1 MRPVLIVHGGAWEIP
16 AAAVLACREGCRRAL
31 ESGHR
36 VLDAGGSALDAVEA
50 AIVALEDDPVFDA
63 GYGSH
68 LNLRGRVQL
77 DAILMEGATLNAG
90 AVAAVE
96 RVRNPIHLAR
106 RVLEASPHVLLVAEG
121 AEEFAREQGIDLC
134 RPEDLVTQSQH
145 KAWLRCR
152 EVGHSSAAH
161 FPSQQGTVGAVA
173 IDGSGRIAA
182 GTSTG
187 GTCCKYPGRVGD
199 SPLVGC
205 GCYAD
210 DEAGG
215 ASSTGWGEGIMKIVM
230 AKTAIDMLRAGHAP
244 QEAADRSIRLLS
256 DRVHATGG
264 LILVDRQG
272 RIGASFSTP
281 NMAFA
286 YRDAAGA
293 VVISP

>member
-16 AAAVLACREGCRRAL
+16 PIAVSACRDGCRRAL
-31 ESGHR
+31 DTGLQI
-36 VLDAGGSALDAVEA
+36 LDAGGSALDAVES
-50 AIVALEDDPVFDA
+50 AIVALEEDPIFDA

-96 RVRNPIHLAR
+96 RVRNPILLAR
-106 RVLEASPHVLLVAEG
+106 RVLEASPHVLLVADG
-121 AEEFAREQGIDLC
+121 AEEFAREQGIALC
-134 RPEDLVTQSQH
+134 EPEDLVTPSQRQ
-145 KAWLRCR
+145 AWLRCR
-152 EVGHSSAAH
+152 EAGHKSAAH

-173 IDGSGRIAA
+173 IDAAGRIAA

-199 SPLVGC
+199 SPLIGC

-230 AKTAIDMLRAGHAP
+230 AKTAIEMLRAGRSP
-244 QEAADRSIRLLS
+244 QEAADDSIRLLS
-256 DRVHATGG
+256 QRVKGTGG

-272 RIGASFSTP
+272 RVGASFSTP

-286 YRDAAGA
+286 YRDPSGA
-293 VVISP
+293 VVIAP